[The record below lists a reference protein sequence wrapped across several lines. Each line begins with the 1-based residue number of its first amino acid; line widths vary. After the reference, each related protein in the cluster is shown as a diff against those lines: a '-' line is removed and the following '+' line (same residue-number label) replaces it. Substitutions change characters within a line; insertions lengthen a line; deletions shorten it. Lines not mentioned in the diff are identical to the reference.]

1 MPQLLAPLLQVVEPT
16 FWMSSQTSC
25 DVLRAVTML
34 SSSSFASCLAIMSCC
49 EVCVEAM
56 ASPNTPSRL
65 TSPTVSTAIEIT
77 TSSSENPPSA
87 RFGVSESPPRLVT
100 DVAID
105 SLPPRSRTVAIRESG
120 PSRPTAVSL
129 GSACDLPHVR
139 YTPRL
144 HPSCPRNSLCCH
156 PALNRPGRCKSSV
169 LQRWHAPC
177 NPNQS
182 LPAPIRNRREPSP
195 GAPIAQERTHP
206 SAIDRSLNSAPPEM
220 SSTSALP

>member
-1 MPQLLAPLLQVVEPT
+1 MPPLAMFWTCAQLT
-16 FWMSSQTSC
+16 C
-25 DVLRAVTML
+25 DVLRAVTIL
-34 SSSSFASCLAIMSCC
+34 SSASLASCLAIMSCC

-77 TSSSENPPSA
+77 TSSRENPPSA
-87 RFGVSESPPRLVT
+87 RFGARESPPRLIT

-105 SLPPRSRTVAIRESG
+105 NLPPRCRKAAIREFG
-120 PSRPTAVSL
+120 PSRPTPLSR
-129 GSACDLPHVR
+129 GSSSHLPHLP

-156 PALNRPGRCKSSV
+156 PALNRPCRSKLSV
-169 LQRWHAPC
+169 LRRWHVPC
-177 NPNQS
+177 NPNQW

-195 GAPIAQERTHP
+195 GVPIAQERTHP

-220 SSTSALP
+220 SSTSARP